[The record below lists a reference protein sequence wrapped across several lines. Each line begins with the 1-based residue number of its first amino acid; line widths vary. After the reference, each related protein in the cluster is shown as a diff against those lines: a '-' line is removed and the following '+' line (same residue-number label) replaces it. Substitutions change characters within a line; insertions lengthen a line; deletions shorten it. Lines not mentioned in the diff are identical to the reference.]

1 MQEKEEVGG
10 IICLEGVD
18 PVARYYVELEG
29 YRYGPFELQE
39 LKQLY
44 QDGVLKSD
52 QIYEEQSNQL
62 YSLTRLLAEYSVA
75 GQRSAEPEHNVEARH
90 NAVVQTEAGPFGS
103 SGAQDGLTETASND
117 GGPVGSA
124 LGVAAAQEVAATQ
137 EAAAVQEVPESSPSE
152 SWSEKLA
159 RLKGTQNRQTGGAA
173 ESPVFLE
180 RSDSPVEDF
189 NRFDKI
195 EAESTAAD
203 LTLDVATREL
213 REEMVADLDA
223 LPPVATNEELP
234 DLLVSSDSHPEELIN
249 YNTSIQ
255 DDHGNPDLTIKLVDL
270 SANEATAVDDADAS
284 SFPTGLG
291 YMKEALDL
299 EPPMEWLSNGPTPV
313 APTPTVPAAALGP
326 KPGPEPAVPAAAAA
340 SASAAPVPAA
350 EPAVAPA
357 SAVPAQQESNTDSEQ
372 APAPHQGERLATE
385 ASAWREQM
393 ARLDVVYGVRESTGS
408 KDLQAFGQD
417 PSAADMSAQ
426 MGREN
431 SVLGIDGEFGDSGEE
446 HNGKSGGKLDS
457 LLFIAAGLMALLARS
472 EYALLNEM
480 PALVVTATL
489 CGYALL
495 TAICGVMLWIDSKRY
510 VRALRIVLL
519 VLLPAPIAILGY
531 TLFVYQDM
539 VMAMQIPETLQ
550 QPLAYLAASLI
561 IHAIG
566 LVISKK
572 AVQNVE
578 NA

>member
-1 MQEKEEVGG
+1 LQEKEEVGG

-223 LPPVATNEELP
+223 LPPAATNEELP
-234 DLLVSSDSHPEELIN
+234 DVLVSSDSHPEELIN

-313 APTPTVPAAALGP
+313 APTPTVPAAA
-326 KPGPEPAVPAAAAA
+326 A
-340 SASAAPVPAA
+340 
-350 EPAVAPA
+350 A
-357 SAVPAQQESNTDSEQ
+357 SAVPARQESNTDSEQ

-426 MGREN
+426 IGREN

-446 HNGKSGGKLDS
+446 QTGKSGGKLDS

-531 TLFVYQDM
+531 TLFVYQDT

>member
-313 APTPTVPAAALGP
+313 APTPTVPAAA
-326 KPGPEPAVPAAAAA
+326 A
-340 SASAAPVPAA
+340 
-350 EPAVAPA
+350 A
-357 SAVPAQQESNTDSEQ
+357 SAVPARQESNTDSEQ

-426 MGREN
+426 IGREN

-531 TLFVYQDM
+531 TLFVYQDT

>member
-313 APTPTVPAAALGP
+313 APTPTVPAAA
-326 KPGPEPAVPAAAAA
+326 A
-340 SASAAPVPAA
+340 
-350 EPAVAPA
+350 A
-357 SAVPAQQESNTDSEQ
+357 SAVPARQESNTDSEQ

>member
-75 GQRSAEPEHNVEARH
+75 GQRSAEPEHDVEARH

-313 APTPTVPAAALGP
+313 APTPTVPAAA
-326 KPGPEPAVPAAAAA
+326 A
-340 SASAAPVPAA
+340 
-350 EPAVAPA
+350 A
-357 SAVPAQQESNTDSEQ
+357 SAVPARQESNTDSEQ

>member
-117 GGPVGSA
+117 GGSVGSA

-313 APTPTVPAAALGP
+313 APTPTVPAAA
-326 KPGPEPAVPAAAAA
+326 A
-340 SASAAPVPAA
+340 
-350 EPAVAPA
+350 A
-357 SAVPAQQESNTDSEQ
+357 SAVPARQESNTDSEQ

-531 TLFVYQDM
+531 TLFVYQDT

>member
-1 MQEKEEVGG
+1 
-10 IICLEGVD
+10 
-18 PVARYYVELEG
+18 
-29 YRYGPFELQE
+29 
-39 LKQLY
+39 
-44 QDGVLKSD
+44 
-52 QIYEEQSNQL
+52 
-62 YSLTRLLAEYSVA
+62 
-75 GQRSAEPEHNVEARH
+75 
-90 NAVVQTEAGPFGS
+90 
-103 SGAQDGLTETASND
+103 
-117 GGPVGSA
+117 
-124 LGVAAAQEVAATQ
+124 
-137 EAAAVQEVPESSPSE
+137 
-152 SWSEKLA
+152 
-159 RLKGTQNRQTGGAA
+159 
-173 ESPVFLE
+173 
-180 RSDSPVEDF
+180 
-189 NRFDKI
+189 
-195 EAESTAAD
+195 
-203 LTLDVATREL
+203 
-213 REEMVADLDA
+213 
-223 LPPVATNEELP
+223 
-234 DLLVSSDSHPEELIN
+234 
-249 YNTSIQ
+249 
-255 DDHGNPDLTIKLVDL
+255 
-270 SANEATAVDDADAS
+270 
-284 SFPTGLG
+284 
-291 YMKEALDL
+291 
-299 EPPMEWLSNGPTPV
+299 
-313 APTPTVPAAALGP
+313 
-326 KPGPEPAVPAAAAA
+326 
-340 SASAAPVPAA
+340 
-350 EPAVAPA
+350 A
-357 SAVPAQQESNTDSEQ
+357 SAVPARQESNTDSEQ

-426 MGREN
+426 IGREN

>member
-117 GGPVGSA
+117 GGSVGSA

-313 APTPTVPAAALGP
+313 APTPTVPAAA
-326 KPGPEPAVPAAAAA
+326 A
-340 SASAAPVPAA
+340 
-350 EPAVAPA
+350 A
-357 SAVPAQQESNTDSEQ
+357 SAVPARQESNTDSEQ

>member
-1 MQEKEEVGG
+1 LQEKEEVGG

-313 APTPTVPAAALGP
+313 APTPTVPAAA
-326 KPGPEPAVPAAAAA
+326 A
-340 SASAAPVPAA
+340 
-350 EPAVAPA
+350 A
-357 SAVPAQQESNTDSEQ
+357 SAVPARQESNTDSEQ

-426 MGREN
+426 IGREN

-446 HNGKSGGKLDS
+446 QTGKSGGKLDS

-531 TLFVYQDM
+531 TLFVYQDT

>member
-1 MQEKEEVGG
+1 LQEKEEVGG

-117 GGPVGSA
+117 GGSVGSA

-313 APTPTVPAAALGP
+313 APTPTVPAAA
-326 KPGPEPAVPAAAAA
+326 A
-340 SASAAPVPAA
+340 
-350 EPAVAPA
+350 A
-357 SAVPAQQESNTDSEQ
+357 SAVPARQESNTDSEQ

>member
-117 GGPVGSA
+117 GGSVGSA

-313 APTPTVPAAALGP
+313 APTPTVPAAA
-326 KPGPEPAVPAAAAA
+326 A
-340 SASAAPVPAA
+340 
-350 EPAVAPA
+350 A
-357 SAVPAQQESNTDSEQ
+357 SAVPARQESNTDSEQ

-446 HNGKSGGKLDS
+446 QTGKSGGKLDS

-531 TLFVYQDM
+531 TLFVYQDT

>member
-223 LPPVATNEELP
+223 LPPAATNEELP

-313 APTPTVPAAALGP
+313 APTPTVPAAA
-326 KPGPEPAVPAAAAA
+326 A
-340 SASAAPVPAA
+340 
-350 EPAVAPA
+350 A
-357 SAVPAQQESNTDSEQ
+357 SAVPARQESNTDSEQ

-426 MGREN
+426 IGREN

-531 TLFVYQDM
+531 TLFVYQDT

>member
-313 APTPTVPAAALGP
+313 APTPTVPAAA
-326 KPGPEPAVPAAAAA
+326 A
-340 SASAAPVPAA
+340 
-350 EPAVAPA
+350 A
-357 SAVPAQQESNTDSEQ
+357 SAVPARQESNTDSEQ

-531 TLFVYQDM
+531 TLFVYQDT

>member
-223 LPPVATNEELP
+223 LPPAATNEELP
-234 DLLVSSDSHPEELIN
+234 DVLVSSDSHPEELIN

-313 APTPTVPAAALGP
+313 APTPTVPAAA
-326 KPGPEPAVPAAAAA
+326 A
-340 SASAAPVPAA
+340 
-350 EPAVAPA
+350 A
-357 SAVPAQQESNTDSEQ
+357 SAVPARQESNTDSEQ

-426 MGREN
+426 IGREN

-446 HNGKSGGKLDS
+446 QTGKSGGKLDS

-531 TLFVYQDM
+531 TLFVYQDT

>member
-117 GGPVGSA
+117 GGSVGSA

-223 LPPVATNEELP
+223 LPPAATNEELP

-313 APTPTVPAAALGP
+313 APTPTVPAAA
-326 KPGPEPAVPAAAAA
+326 A
-340 SASAAPVPAA
+340 
-350 EPAVAPA
+350 A
-357 SAVPAQQESNTDSEQ
+357 SAVPARQESNTDSEQ

-531 TLFVYQDM
+531 TLFVYQDT

>member
-313 APTPTVPAAALGP
+313 APTPTVPAAA
-326 KPGPEPAVPAAAAA
+326 A
-340 SASAAPVPAA
+340 
-350 EPAVAPA
+350 A
-357 SAVPAQQESNTDSEQ
+357 SAVPARQESNTDSEQ

-426 MGREN
+426 IGREN

-446 HNGKSGGKLDS
+446 QTGKSGGKLDS

-531 TLFVYQDM
+531 TLFVYQDT

>member
-223 LPPVATNEELP
+223 LPPAATNEELP

-313 APTPTVPAAALGP
+313 APTPTVPAAA
-326 KPGPEPAVPAAAAA
+326 A
-340 SASAAPVPAA
+340 
-350 EPAVAPA
+350 A
-357 SAVPAQQESNTDSEQ
+357 SAVPARQESNTDSEQ

-426 MGREN
+426 IGREN

-446 HNGKSGGKLDS
+446 QTGKSGGKLDS

-531 TLFVYQDM
+531 TLFVYQDT

>member
-39 LKQLY
+39 LKQLN

-117 GGPVGSA
+117 GGSVGSA

-313 APTPTVPAAALGP
+313 APTPTVPAAA
-326 KPGPEPAVPAAAAA
+326 A
-340 SASAAPVPAA
+340 
-350 EPAVAPA
+350 A
-357 SAVPAQQESNTDSEQ
+357 SAVPARQESNTDSEQ

>member
-117 GGPVGSA
+117 GGSVGSA

-313 APTPTVPAAALGP
+313 APTPTVPAAA
-326 KPGPEPAVPAAAAA
+326 A
-340 SASAAPVPAA
+340 
-350 EPAVAPA
+350 A
-357 SAVPAQQESNTDSEQ
+357 SAVPARQESNTDSEQ

-426 MGREN
+426 IGREN

>member
-1 MQEKEEVGG
+1 LQEKEEVGG

-117 GGPVGSA
+117 GGSVGSA

-313 APTPTVPAAALGP
+313 APTPTVPAAA
-326 KPGPEPAVPAAAAA
+326 AA
-340 SASAAPVPAA
+340 SAVPAA

-357 SAVPAQQESNTDSEQ
+357 SAVPARQESNTDSEQ

>member
-313 APTPTVPAAALGP
+313 APTPTVPAAA
-326 KPGPEPAVPAAAAA
+326 A
-340 SASAAPVPAA
+340 
-350 EPAVAPA
+350 A
-357 SAVPAQQESNTDSEQ
+357 SAVPARQESNTDSEQ

-426 MGREN
+426 IGREN

-446 HNGKSGGKLDS
+446 QTGKSGGKLDS

>member
-223 LPPVATNEELP
+223 LPPAATNEELP

-313 APTPTVPAAALGP
+313 APTPTVPAAA
-326 KPGPEPAVPAAAAA
+326 A
-340 SASAAPVPAA
+340 
-350 EPAVAPA
+350 A
-357 SAVPAQQESNTDSEQ
+357 SAVPARQESNTDSEQ

-426 MGREN
+426 IGREN